1 MRTKREKLVLIEL
14 KNDKTLLSENWVAEN
29 SIEEYFDYVSNFI
42 TACRVHNKITKT
54 KVVRAKSEEEGE
66 GYQYCWA
73 EGKFQIIPIN
83 YTK

>member
-29 SIEEYFDYVSNFI
+29 SIEEYFNYVSNFI
-42 TACRVHNKITKT
+42 TACRVRNKITKT